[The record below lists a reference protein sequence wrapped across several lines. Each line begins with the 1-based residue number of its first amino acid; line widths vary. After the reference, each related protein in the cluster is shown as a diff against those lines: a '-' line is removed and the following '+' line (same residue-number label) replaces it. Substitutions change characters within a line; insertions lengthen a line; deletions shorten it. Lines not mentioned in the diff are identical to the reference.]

1 MIRSF
6 EGHTPKIAETAWIAE
21 TAFVI
26 GDVEIGDGSS
36 VWPSAVVR
44 GDFSSIRIGANCH
57 IEDAAVVHC
66 GEPLVV
72 GNNVTAGHGVVVHCR
87 IVGDNVLLGN
97 NATILDGA
105 EIGSF
110 CIVAAGAVVTPRMV
124 VPDRSMVRGVPG
136 TIEPLDDGRVARLEG
151 RGRTDAGYADMV
163 RRYRA
168 AGL

>member
-6 EGHTPKIAETAWIAE
+6 EQHTPRIAATAWIAE

-26 GDVEIGDGSS
+26 GDVEIGEGSS

-66 GEPLVV
+66 GEPLVI
-72 GNNVTAGHGVVVHCR
+72 GDNLTAGHGVVLHCR
-87 IVGDNVLLGN
+87 QVGDNVLLGN

-110 CIVAAGAVVTPRMV
+110 CIVAAGALVPPRMV
-124 VPDRSMVRGVPG
+124 VPDHSMVRGVPG
-136 TIEPLDDGRVARLEG
+136 TIEPLDDSRVARLEAS
-151 RGRTDAGYADMV
+151 GRTDVGYADMV

>member
-6 EGHTPKIAETAWIAE
+6 EGHTPRIAETAWIAE

-26 GDVEIGDGSS
+26 GDVEIGEGSS

-57 IEDAAVVHC
+57 IEDCAVVHC
-66 GEPLVV
+66 GEPLVI
-72 GNNVTAGHGVVVHCR
+72 GDNVTAGHGVVLHCR
-87 IVGDNVLLGN
+87 TVGDNVLLGN
-97 NATILDGA
+97 NATILDDA
-105 EIGSF
+105 EIGSYS
-110 CIVAAGAVVTPRMV
+110 IVAAGALVPPRTI
-124 VPDRSMVRGVPG
+124 VPERSMVRGVPG
-136 TIEPLDDGRVARLEG
+136 VIEPLGGARLARLEA
-151 RGRTDAGYADMV
+151 RGRTDVGYADMV

>member
-6 EGHTPKIAETAWIAE
+6 EEHTPRIAATAWIAE

-26 GDVEIGDGSS
+26 GDVEIGEGSS

-66 GEPLVV
+66 GEPLVL
-72 GNNVTAGHGVVVHCR
+72 GDNVTAGHGVVVHCR
-87 IVGDNVLLGN
+87 QVGDNVLLGN

-105 EIGSF
+105 QIGSF
-110 CIVAAGAVVTPRMV
+110 CIVAAGDSRA
-124 VPDRSMVRGVPG
+124 
-136 TIEPLDDGRVARLEG
+136 ARLEA
-151 RGRTDAGYADMV
+151 RGRTDVGYADMV

>member
-6 EGHTPKIAETAWIAE
+6 EGHTPRIAESAWIAE
-21 TAFVI
+21 TAYVI
-26 GDVEIGDGSS
+26 GDVEIGEGSS

-57 IEDAAVVHC
+57 IEDTTVVHC

-72 GNNVTAGHGVVVHCR
+72 GDNVTAGHGVVLHGKR
-87 IVGDNVLLGN
+87 VGDNVLLGN

-110 CIVAAGAVVTPRMV
+110 TIIAAGAVVAPRTV
-124 VPDRSMVRGVPG
+124 VPEGSIVRGVPG
-136 TIEPLDDGRVARLEG
+136 VIEPLDEARRARLEA
-151 RGRTDAGYADMV
+151 RGRSDVGYADMV
-163 RRYRA
+163 RRYKA